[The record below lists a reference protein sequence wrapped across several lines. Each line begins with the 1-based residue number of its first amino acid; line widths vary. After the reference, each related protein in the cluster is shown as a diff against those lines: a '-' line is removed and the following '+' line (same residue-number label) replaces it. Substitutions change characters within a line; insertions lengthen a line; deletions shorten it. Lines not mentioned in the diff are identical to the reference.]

1 VIYFKKR
8 ITEVIKMKTFPD
20 ISYGTHPMHL
30 LNIYLPETEEFD
42 VFVYF
47 HGGGIE
53 AGSRSFNEFNAEQIT
68 GRNVAVVSVEYRM
81 YPDTKFPEYV
91 EDCALAV
98 AWVKNNMEKYGKVV
112 AQILLTKDT
121 VDNPIR
127 RHNAESTFKLLLE
140 HGCIPIVNEN
150 DCVSSEE
157 IQFGGNDTLS
167 AYVACLAD
175 ADLLINLSDVDG
187 LYDSDPRKNP
197 NAKHIDVVTD
207 VESVL
212 SMASGAGTDRGTG
225 GMQVKLAAAKI
236 VGEAG
241 IPMII
246 ANGENP
252 SVLYDI
258 LESDEHK
265 IGTLFMPSKNKN

>member
-1 VIYFKKR
+1 MIKNAKK
-8 ITEVIKMKTFPD
+8 IVIKV
-20 ISYGTHPMHL
+20 GTSTLTYDTGL
-30 LNIYLPETEEFD
+30 LNLRKMEKLCRVICDLQNSGRKIILVSSGAISAGWSKIGLAKRPVTTEERQAAAA
-42 VFVYF
+42 V
-47 HGGGIE
+47 GQ
-53 AGSRSFNEFNAEQIT
+53 NELMNYYD
-68 GRNVAVVSVEYRM
+68 R
-81 YPDTKFPEYV
+81 
-91 EDCALAV
+91 
-98 AWVKNNMEKYGKVV
+98 NMEKYGKVV

-225 GMQVKLAAAKI
+225 GMQVKLTAAKI

-258 LESDEHK
+258 LESDGHK
-265 IGTLFMPSKNKN
+265 IGTLFMPPKNKN